1 MLSKLKI
8 ANFPPLQAKP
18 RTVSSKQKPTTQMST
33 FKDNFSKQAEVYVKF
48 RPTYP
53 KELFEFLKGLTLEHK
68 LAWDCGTGNGQSAVK
83 LADYYEKVYATDPS
97 QEQIKN
103 AIPHDK
109 IVYKV
114 ENAENP
120 SVIED
125 NSVDLITVAQAV
137 HWFDFDKFY
146 TQVMRVLKTNGII
159 AVWAYGIP
167 TIDMELD
174 NIIKDFHDNIV
185 GEFWLPE
192 NKLIEKEYSTI
203 PFPFDEI
210 KTPDFFIKKQVTLS
224 ETLGHLR
231 SWSATQKYIDKYNEI
246 PMEHLSQKLQ
256 EHWDNIE
263 TEKEITWKLILKV
276 GKIVCP

>member
-1 MLSKLKI
+1 M
-8 ANFPPLQAKP
+8 NG
-18 RTVSSKQKPTTQMST
+18 
-33 FKDNFSKQAEVYVKF
+33 FKDNFSKQADVYVKF

-53 KELFEFLKGLTLEHK
+53 KELFEFLNGLTLEHK
-68 LAWDCGTGNGQSAVK
+68 FAWDCGTGNGQSALK

-97 QEQIKN
+97 KEQIKN
-103 AIPHDK
+103 VTFHDR

-114 ENAENP
+114 ENAETP
-120 SVIED
+120 SSIED

-146 TQVMRVLKTNGII
+146 TQVKRVLKTNGII

-167 TIDMELD
+167 TIEKKLD
-174 NIIKDFHDNIV
+174 NMIKDFHDNTV

-192 NKLIEKEYSTI
+192 NKLIEKEYATI

-210 KTPDFFIKKQVTLS
+210 KTPAFFIKKQVTLS

-231 SWSATQKYIDKYNEI
+231 SWSATQKYIDKYNKN
-246 PMEHLSQKLQ
+246 PMEKLSQKLQ
-256 EHWDNIE
+256 GHWGNVD
-263 TEKEITWKLILKV
+263 TEKEMTWKLILKV
-276 GKIVCP
+276 GKIVCC

>member
-1 MLSKLKI
+1 MLAANKKRQLK
-8 ANFPPLQAKP
+8 
-18 RTVSSKQKPTTQMST
+18 MST
-33 FKDNFSKQAEVYVKF
+33 FKDNFSKQAEVYVKY

-53 KELFEFLKGLTLEHK
+53 KELFEFLQGLTPEYD
-68 LAWDCGTGNGQSAVK
+68 LAWDCGTGNGQSAIK
-83 LADYYEKVYATDPS
+83 LTDYYEKVYATDPS

-103 AIPHDK
+103 AIPHER

-120 SVIED
+120 SALID
-125 NSVDLITVAQAV
+125 HSVDLITVAQAV

-146 TQVMRVLKTNGII
+146 GQVKKVSKTNGII

-167 TIDMELD
+167 ALNEDLD
-174 NIIKDFHDNIV
+174 SIIKDFHDNIV

-210 KTPDFFIKKQVTLS
+210 KTPDFFIQKQVTLL

-231 SWSATQKYIDKYNEI
+231 TWSATQKYIDKYNEN
-246 PMEHLSQKLQ
+246 PVERLARKLK
-256 EHWDNIE
+256 ENWKDIE
-263 TEKEITWKLILKV
+263 TQKEITWKLILKV
-276 GKIVCP
+276 GRITSR

>member
-1 MLSKLKI
+1 M
-8 ANFPPLQAKP
+8 N
-18 RTVSSKQKPTTQMST
+18 T
-33 FKDNFSKQAEVYVKF
+33 FKDNFSKQAEVYAKF

-53 KELFEFLKGLTLEHK
+53 KELFEFLQGLTAEHK
-68 LAWDCGTGNGQSAVK
+68 LAWDCGTGNGQSAIK
-83 LADYYEKVYATDPS
+83 LTDYYEKVYASDPS

-103 AIPHDK
+103 AIPHDR

-120 SVIED
+120 GAIAD
-125 NSVDLITVAQAV
+125 NSVDLITVAQAI

-146 TQVMRVLKTNGII
+146 TQVKKVLKTNGII

-167 TIDMELD
+167 TINEELD
-174 NIIKDFHDNIV
+174 KIIKNFHDNIV

-192 NKLIEKEYSTI
+192 NRLIEKEYLTI

-210 KTPDFFIKKQVTLS
+210 KTPDFFIKRLVTLS

-231 SWSATQKYIDKYNEI
+231 SWSATQKYIDKYNENPI
-246 PMEHLSQKLQ
+246 EHLSQKLQ
-256 EHWDNIE
+256 EHWKDIE
-263 TEKEITWKLILKV
+263 TKKEITWKLILKL
-276 GKIVCP
+276 GKIASR